1 MKKNEVKRN
10 TEIAFYM
17 ETSFHF
23 EVYRNIIAEL
33 INRKVH
39 CELVINDLIEANF
52 VNEMLS
58 TLSVMNIPGL
68 GCTLLSA
75 VLATSK
81 KYSCMVT
88 PYYIKGLESISPIH
102 IRAIYG
108 LAKNHWNHAPWN
120 AEYNAILC
128 YSHYTKKSLMLG
140 DKAHIVGN
148 PRFDDWHNQT
158 YSQELPKDLKL
169 ESKKPTILYAPTYG
183 SLSSLPYWAEK
194 LGRLHSEYNI
204 VAKLHHGTL
213 YNQTEVKSL
222 KIAKRHLKNIA
233 CDSKIAFSLLHHAD
247 YVLTDNSGFIFDAIN
262 ANKKIILLNWE
273 GMDTLLADNRSL
285 STIDSPEQ
293 LVREFLP
300 VAHDMVDLRHYLAE
314 DYSWEKHADPLKH
327 IKTEYCDAFNDGM
340 AGNRAAQVIID
351 ILSA

>member
-1 MKKNEVKRN
+1 MRISHQGITPSCYGRCDSRSHTKNTHLIKIKQVVYWHIYCIKYDYINGISNMKKNEVKN
-10 TEIAFYM
+10 DAEIAFYM

-158 YSQELPKDLKL
+158 YSQKLPKDLKL

-194 LGRLHSEYNI
+194 L
-204 VAKLHHGTL
+204 
-213 YNQTEVKSL
+213 
-222 KIAKRHLKNIA
+222 
-233 CDSKIAFSLLHHAD
+233 
-247 YVLTDNSGFIFDAIN
+247 NSC
-262 ANKKIILLNWE
+262 
-273 GMDTLLADNRSL
+273 
-285 STIDSPEQ
+285 
-293 LVREFLP
+293 
-300 VAHDMVDLRHYLAE
+300 AE
-314 DYSWEKHADPLKH
+314 
-327 IKTEYCDAFNDGM
+327 
-340 AGNRAAQVIID
+340 
-351 ILSA
+351 